1 MSILSSTMNPLV
13 AASTTPSWLV
23 GALILVCAAGVF
35 AIYRDRSA
43 RGPTGT
49 LRTPLPNDAAP
60 AWIGLGVMAM
70 FYVYTPVVFRT
81 IFATSVSTTTTQ
93 PTTMPVDLGLAIR
106 SSVATYLLA
115 ILSAVTIHAYLRT
128 RVRRLLGLQMPT
140 VPQLRLWLAA
150 CAVAIPL
157 TYLVASVTQ
166 VALEQLKLDHP
177 ASHPMLDWM
186 SQLRDRPLLKYAAI
200 ASATLLAPMFEELFF
215 RGHLQTGLA
224 SLFRSR
230 SVAIVVTSIV
240 FASLHPWWTIPPIFV
255 LSLCLGALYERTN
268 NLWLVIA
275 LHVGFNAI
283 STGVFLAR

>member
-1 MSILSSTMNPLV
+1 MNTLL
-13 AASTTPSWLV
+13 AASTTPSWLL
-23 GALILVCAAGVF
+23 GALILACAAGVL
-35 AIYRDRSA
+35 AIYVDRSA
-43 RGPTGT
+43 HGPSGA

-70 FYVYTPVVFRT
+70 FYVYTPIVFRT
-81 IFATSVSTTTTQ
+81 IFAGTVSTTTTQ

-106 SSVATYLLA
+106 SNLATYLLA
-115 ILSAVTIHAYLRT
+115 IFSAVMIHAYMRT
-128 RVRRLLGLQMPT
+128 RVRRLLGFMPPT
-140 VPQLRLWLAA
+140 IPQLRLWLAA
-150 CAVAIPL
+150 SAVAIPL
-157 TYLVASVTQ
+157 TYLVACVTQ
-166 VALEQLKLDHP
+166 MVLEQFKLDHP

-186 SQLRDRPLLKYAAI
+186 TQLRDRPLLKYAAI
-200 ASATLLAPMFEELFF
+200 LSATLLAPMFEELFF

-230 SVAIVVTSIV
+230 SIAIVVTSIV

-275 LHVGFNAI
+275 LHVAFNAI
-283 STGVFLAR
+283 STSVFLAR